1 MHGRQRKTKPERER
15 DPYIG
20 DESSGE
26 REANEKYANV
36 HGINQGRLA
45 VINVGNDGNV
55 AHGVIA
61 TGRRVDFS
69 LLLHRSSID
78 ADRGGLEPRRL
89 LERPPGG
96 DSLWARHLDCTSAN
110 LASTC
115 KMGRHCKR
123 VIYKRRFQGVHAECA
138 WIQRAR
144 GHMRTENH
152 PQRHV
157 ARDSARVTNWHIR
170 DGTPRKTL

>member
-1 MHGRQRKTKPERER
+1 MAMLRM
-15 DPYIG
+15 
-20 DESSGE
+20 ES
-26 REANEKYANV
+26 
-36 HGINQGRLA
+36 LPL
-45 VINVGNDGNV
+45 VG
-55 AHGVIA
+55 
-61 TGRRVDFS
+61 RVDFS

-123 VIYKRRFQGVHAECA
+123 VIYKRRFPGS
-138 WIQRAR
+138 AR
-144 GHMRTENH
+144 RMRL
-152 PQRHV
+152 
-157 ARDSARVTNWHIR
+157 DSASTRAHANGKPPTTPCRSGQRSRHKLAHPRWYTAENTLTTLSHAHSTIR
-170 DGTPRKTL
+170 DRIDVPLPRILPAPSFAPLKSAFVEPYIVTRVL